1 MWVVPRFDGDV
12 DMEVANKQHDVYG
25 QALGIIVR
33 QCNLYAEFA
42 RRFLDDADHSEWDT
56 VESFDHRTLQG
67 AHDLLAAVW
76 RFRNNFRQSELPFV
90 DKNFLDEVQQL
101 WLDWLRHEI
110 SNWLHRPK
118 RVRWVQLILT
128 NQNKPLGYIAEA
140 QLALNIINGFSD
152 VPWNQELREA
162 HEAALAEYR
171 KELGAET

>member
-42 RRFLDDADHSEWDT
+42 RRVLDDADHSKWGT
-56 VESFDHRTLQG
+56 VESLDHRTLQG

-76 RFRNNFRQSELPFV
+76 RFRNDFRQSELPFV

-152 VPWNQELREA
+152 VPWSQELREV